1 MGRMYGRILEDEVTK
16 GDGRMLQTGTLILGG
31 SYAAIG
37 CACAAGDS
45 ILLIEHE
52 SLGEDYSGVLRPS
65 ARCEATDA
73 AGKELYAFFEENG
86 VLDAEGR
93 LDVLRSATTVCRFVR
108 EKGLRVLLDAPL
120 VSLEKRE
127 DGLLATCQKVSGLR
141 EIHAARVLDA
151 GFLRVSDRKAVRVME
166 NRLHVTCLSAG
177 EEAPRVEGG
186 EAAAGFFPREWFVS
200 FRFAP
205 EVSLPEARLS
215 VQRRWQAAF
224 PSGECLIEAMSPDF
238 DAVAVPDGGEGI
250 CPWLPPHDTDTPIAA
265 FERGAAWA
273 KEVCAR

>member
-1 MGRMYGRILEDEVTK
+1 MK
-16 GDGRMLQTGTLILGG
+16 TGTGMF
-31 SYAAIG
+31 YAVGVGPGDPAWMTRQ
-37 CACAAGDS
+37 AC
-45 ILLIEHE
+45 
-52 SLGEDYSGVLRPS
+52 
-65 ARCEATDA
+65 
-73 AGKELYAFFEENG
+73 
-86 VLDAEGR
+86 
-93 LDVLRSATTVCRFVR
+93 DVLGFCPVIAAPRSASGEMPALEVARGAVDLSRKSIVPLKFTAARARSAQKAEYVR
-108 EKGLRVLLDAPL
+108 AA
-120 VSLEKRE
+120 S
-127 DGLLATCQKVSGLR
+127 S
-141 EIHAARVLDA
+141 IARVLDA